1 MGDALPT
8 DENAYAGLAMAT
20 QIAVVG
26 GSEATEPVAAMAAA
40 VGSALASAGALIVC
54 GGLGGVMEAACR
66 GAKSAGGLTVG
77 ILPGRDPSAANP
89 WVDVVIATG
98 LGEARNALVV
108 GSAAAVIAVDGEYGT
123 LSEIALALR
132 AGIPVIGLGTWLLT
146 RPDGETDT
154 GITVLEDPGAA
165 ATMAMSLASARS

>member
-1 MGDALPT
+1 
-8 DENAYAGLAMAT
+8 
-20 QIAVVG
+20 
-26 GSEATEPVAAMAAA
+26 
-40 VGSALASAGALIVC
+40 
-54 GGLGGVMEAACR
+54 MEAACR

-77 ILPGRDPSAANP
+77 ILPGRDPTAANR

-146 RPDGETDT
+146 RPDGRADT
-154 GITVLEDPGAA
+154 GVVAIEDPDAA
-165 ATMAMSLASARS
+165 ATMAISLACARS